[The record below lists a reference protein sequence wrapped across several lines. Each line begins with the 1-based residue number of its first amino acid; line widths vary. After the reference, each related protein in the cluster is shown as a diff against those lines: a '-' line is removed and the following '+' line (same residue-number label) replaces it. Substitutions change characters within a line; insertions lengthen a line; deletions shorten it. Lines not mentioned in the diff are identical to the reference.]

1 MPRSDFG
8 MGFTEISKILPPT
21 VVDVLMP
28 ESGWKRSNFICFM
41 STEEDEW
48 TFGISPFYPTIN
60 YNGSKHYS

>member
-28 ESGWKRSNFICFM
+28 ESGWKRSNFICFIKVDQDYHM
-41 STEEDEW
+41 YTL
-48 TFGISPFYPTIN
+48 F
-60 YNGSKHYS
+60 